1 MSQSTN
7 LFQSGGT
14 ALLDRPSPD
23 LDGAPEHGGGKG
35 NRTALLALGGLAA
48 VLVLGVVAYFLV
60 FAGDATVEQPPA
72 VEPGAGAPVAPPAEE
87 APVVTAPKISNKAFG
102 RDPFKALITEPI
114 AAVEPV
120 ATTGD
125 TTTGTPVSVAPV
137 TTDTSSTGSTDI
149 GSTDTGSTDTGS
161 TDTGSTDTTDTGST
175 GSTDATTRPTESSA
189 HTFKVVEVA
198 EDSKTITVK
207 VDGEI
212 YRKLEAGDVFAE
224 YFKVIL
230 ISGQVNSFQYG
241 EEKFNVIGTEKLT
254 IA

>member
-14 ALLDRPSPD
+14 ALLDRPSPE

-60 FAGDATVEQPPA
+60 FAGDATVEQTPA
-72 VEPGAGAPVAPPAEE
+72 VQPGAGAPLAPPAEE

-125 TTTGTPVSVAPV
+125 TTTTGTPVSVAPV

-149 GSTDTGSTDTGS
+149 GSSDIGSTDTGS
-161 TDTGSTDTTDTGST
+161 TDTGSTGATDT
-175 GSTDATTRPTESSA
+175 TTRPTESTP

-198 EDSKTITVK
+198 PDNKTITIK
-207 VDGEI
+207 VDGEV

-224 YFKVIL
+224 YFKVVL